1 MCHGHRMAVSGRPG
15 DMLLSGHPL
24 PPLFSPE
31 EAESARSVATPTR
44 DLFSDLEQWKIRNW
58 AKEEGE
64 EVEEEEEE
72 VVEREGK
79 GEEDREK
86 GEEVYRKSGGAS
98 DTFPHLHTLFMV
110 SRSHL
115 WEVQQVQKGL
125 LFSFARLVQQAVR
138 QYGSGVMGEGS
149 QLPRP
154 LCGQCVVTDG
164 RNVTLMWLQVS
175 NLNVGD
181 GEEGSGGNLVAVERL
196 GPLYED
202 TDMVRGRKKRKVVDF
217 NENTL
222 RTLLATLLMH

>member
-1 MCHGHRMAVSGRPG
+1 MAVSGRPG
-15 DMLLSGHPL
+15 DMLLSCHPL

-58 AKEEGE
+58 AKEE
-64 EVEEEEEE
+64 VEEEEEE
-72 VVEREGK
+72 ERK
-79 GEEDREK
+79 GEE
-86 GEEVYRKSGGAS
+86 EEGYRKSCGAG

-115 WEVQQVQKGL
+115 WEVQQVQKSL
-125 LFSFARLVQQAVR
+125 MFSFARLVQQAVR
-138 QYGSGVMGEGS
+138 QYGPGVMGEGS

-164 RNVTLMWLQVS
+164 RDVTLMWLQVS
-175 NLNVGD
+175 NLSVGEEEEGEGE

-196 GPLYED
+196 GALYED

>member
-1 MCHGHRMAVSGRPG
+1 MAVSGRPG
-15 DMLLSGHPL
+15 DMLLSRLPL

-58 AKEEGE
+58 AKEE
-64 EVEEEEEE
+64 VEEEEEE
-72 VVEREGK
+72 RK
-79 GEEDREK
+79 GEE
-86 GEEVYRKSGGAS
+86 EEGYRKSGGAS

-138 QYGSGVMGEGS
+138 QYGPGVMGEGS
-149 QLPRP
+149 QLPHP
-154 LCGQCVVTDG
+154 LCGQCVLTDG
-164 RNVTLMWLQVS
+164 RNMTLMWLQVS
-175 NLNVGD
+175 NLNVGE
-181 GEEGSGGNLVAVERL
+181 GEEGEGEGEGGSGGNLVAVERL
-196 GPLYED
+196 GPLYKD

-222 RTLLATLLMH
+222 RTLLATLLIH